1 MRVVFF
7 HAYPHQYAGA
17 QRLTHALAD
26 ELVRSGHEVI
36 VVLPDE
42 GPYADRLRLG
52 GIAVRVTQAPASWRA
67 YGRALE
73 QRGALRALYDLPR
86 YWLRL
91 RSAFRELRP
100 DVVHINDH
108 RGILLGGVPARAARA
123 PVVWHLHGP
132 YPSRSITLLGR
143 LTARRILVVS
153 TATRREQVGLA
164 RRSEQVMTLHN
175 GLIGGPPGDRPR
187 PRHRGASP
195 QRLVVTGARHH
206 PDKGL
211 DVLIRAFAI
220 VRAAEPS
227 ARAVIAGA
235 VQPGYEEHHDE
246 LVRLIVRLG
255 LQDAISMPGLISDP
269 LPLWAE
275 ADVYVQPSR
284 REPFGLGLIE
294 AMSVGTPVIATSVGG
309 MTEIVEADRSG
320 LQVPPDDP
328 DALAEAIRRVL
339 TDAELATRLATGGL
353 DRAQQFSMQRMVDRL
368 CAVYAEATA

>member
-1 MRVVFF
+1 
-7 HAYPHQYAGA
+7 
-17 QRLTHALAD
+17 
-26 ELVRSGHEVI
+26 
-36 VVLPDE
+36 
-42 GPYADRLRLG
+42 
-52 GIAVRVTQAPASWRA
+52 
-67 YGRALE
+67 
-73 QRGALRALYDLPR
+73 
-86 YWLRL
+86 
-91 RSAFRELRP
+91 
-100 DVVHINDH
+100 
-108 RGILLGGVPARAARA
+108 
-123 PVVWHLHGP
+123 
-132 YPSRSITLLGR
+132 LGR